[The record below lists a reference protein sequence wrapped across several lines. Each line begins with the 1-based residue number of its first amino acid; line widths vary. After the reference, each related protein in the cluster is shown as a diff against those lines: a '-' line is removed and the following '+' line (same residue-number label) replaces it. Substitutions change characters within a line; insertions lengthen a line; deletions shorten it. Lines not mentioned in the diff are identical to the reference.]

1 MRDGRVLVVGTTA
14 DYIDLINS
22 RYPGRALF
30 VTDFRERQKAREA
43 APGPGVEVLAD
54 LSRAGQVNSV
64 LLEHLERRHQK
75 VSGVTSFD
83 CESMEL
89 AAHLAASF
97 GLPYPSPEVIRL
109 VRDKFRTKQ
118 VWQERGVSSP
128 RAALV
133 ESERDALSFGDRV
146 GYPLVLKPLT
156 GSGSE
161 LTFKCLDRAE
171 CARHFHLVKS
181 GLAARDG
188 SRMYSAPVDDAGGP
202 NPLSV
207 IVAEE
212 FVEGSEYSCDFII
225 ESDCVRI
232 IRVAG
237 KIRST
242 SLAFGTTLA
251 YLLPAELPDG
261 LDRTCLA
268 ERLRSAS
275 RALGID
281 RAVCMVDFIVR
292 DKQPCFLEL
301 TPRPGGDCLPPLIM
315 RSCGLDM
322 LGLALDFAE
331 GRPITVPP
339 ESEWSRLV
347 GARMFAAT
355 RGTIRRLNTTAVT
368 AHPGVAE
375 CYLKRAT
382 GHVVKL
388 PPEDYDSWLLGHVI
402 FRPSSLDYDQ
412 IEQESEAIASRLDV
426 EFETRHDQKFRGLR
440 SSHRRLAKTADTSA

>member
-1 MRDGRVLVVGTTA
+1 MPDGRVLVVGTTA
-14 DYIDLINS
+14 DYIDLINR

-30 VTDFRERQKAREA
+30 VTDFRERQNAREA
-43 APGPGVEVLAD
+43 PPGPGSELLTD
-54 LSRAGQVNSV
+54 LRQTEQVHRDLV
-64 LLEHLERRHQK
+64 AHLERWHFGLT
-75 VSGVTSFD
+75 GVTSFD

-89 AAHLAASF
+89 AAFLAARF
-97 GLPYPSPEVIRL
+97 GLLYPKPEVIRL
-109 VRDKFRTKQ
+109 VRDKFRAKQ
-118 VWQERGVSSP
+118 VWQDQGVSCP

-133 ESERDALSFGDRV
+133 DSEQDALSFGARI

-161 LTFKCLDRAE
+161 LTFKCIDRDE
-171 CARHFHLVKS
+171 CVRHFHMVKS
-181 GLAARDG
+181 GLAKRGG
-188 SRMYSAPVDDAGGP
+188 SRMYSVPDNDAGAP
-202 NPLSV
+202 DPLSV

-212 FVEGSEYSCDFII
+212 FVEGPEYSCDFII
-225 ESDCVRI
+225 EGDSVRI

-261 LDRTCLA
+261 LVTACLA
-268 ERLRSAS
+268 EKLCAAAK
-275 RALGID
+275 ALGID

-292 DKQPCFLEL
+292 DSRPCFLEL

-331 GRPITVPP
+331 GRPIAVSP
-339 ESEWSRLV
+339 ESGWQQLV
-347 GARMFAAT
+347 GARMFA
-355 RGTIRRLNTTAVT
+355 RSKGTIRRLDTTAIT
-368 AHPGVAE
+368 AHPAVVE

-388 PPEDYDSWLLGHVI
+388 PPEDYDSWLLGHII
-402 FRPSSLDYDQ
+402 FRPSSLHYHL
-412 IEQESEAIASRLDV
+412 IEQECEAIASRLDV

-440 SSHRRLAKTADTSA
+440 SSHRRFAESADTSA